1 MQMIIV
7 GTIIAAAAVGL
18 VARIFK
24 TKKKGSGK
32 CTTTSSLCDSC
43 TTHCALKDLKKGE

>member
-24 TKKKGSGK
+24 IKKKGSGK